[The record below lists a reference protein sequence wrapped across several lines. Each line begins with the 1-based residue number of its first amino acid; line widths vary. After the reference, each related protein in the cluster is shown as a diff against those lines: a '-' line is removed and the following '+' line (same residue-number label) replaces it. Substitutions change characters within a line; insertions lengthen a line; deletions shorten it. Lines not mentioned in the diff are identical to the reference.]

1 MAERKFLN
9 LEGLQQYDAA
19 VKEVIADGDAAIT
32 TALTSGATVVAK
44 ATHAVS
50 ADTATTAN
58 SANAVAWSKVT
69 GKPSSYT
76 PASHTHAIADVT
88 DLETTLDTIN
98 EEIDGSISGLSISG
112 KVITYTKN
120 DGTTGTITIQ
130 DTSTDTKV
138 TNTLATT
145 TKAYVTGTTSASTN
159 TGTQVFDT
167 GVYLDTT
174 AGQLVA
180 KTFVGALS
188 GKATS
193 AATADS
199 ATSATKATQDASG
212 NVIISTY
219 ETKSAASSKLAEA
232 KTYADNAAATVKN
245 ELLNGAGEAY
255 DTLKELGDLIDD
267 NQDAIEA
274 LETIAAGKADKSHTH
289 AVTDITG
296 LTATAA
302 ELNYMDGVTSNVQTQ
317 LDTLTSAVA
326 GKAPSSHTHTI
337 TASASDDDI
346 VILSGTNGTN
356 KVTYSASHAT
366 SGATAGSYGDSSA
379 QTPAYGGTFKVPYV
393 TVNATGHVTGIS
405 EHTVKIPAS
414 DNSDTKVTQTVR
426 ETDGDFPVLLRGTS
440 AGTTTTTTTA
450 SFGAGILANPST
462 STLTATKFVGALEG
476 NATTATTATKVGSST
491 VGSATQPVY
500 INGGVPTGCTYTLGK
515 SVPSNA
521 VFTDTTYSAGTGIS
535 ISSARAITNTG
546 VRSIASGSANGT
558 ISVNTNGTSADVA
571 VKGLAAAAYKGVDTS
586 LSADSTNLVTNKAV
600 ATAINSA
607 TSAIHTNADSIAILT
622 DFMEEITEITSD
634 EISALF
640 A

>member
-1 MAERKFLN
+1 MAERKFLD

-19 VKEVIADGDAAIT
+19 VKEVIADGDSAIT
-32 TALTSGATVVAK
+32 TALTSGTTVVAK

-76 PASHTHAIADVT
+76 PASHKHAIADVT

-138 TNTLATT
+138 TNTLETT

-199 ATSATKATQDASG
+199 ATSATKATQDANG
-212 NVIISTY
+212 NVITSTY

-232 KTYADNAAATVKN
+232 KTYADNAATTVKN

-267 NQDAIEA
+267 NQDAIDA
-274 LETIAAGKADKSHTH
+274 LEIIAAGKADKSHTH

-326 GKAPSSHTHTI
+326 DKAPLVHTHTI

-405 EHTVKIPAS
+405 EHTVKIPA
-414 DNSDTKVTQTVR
+414 NSDTKVTQAVSKI
-426 ETDGDFPVLLRGTS
+426 DGDFPVLLRGGTT
-440 AGTTTTTTTA
+440 AGTSTITTTA
-450 SFGAGILANPST
+450 SFGEGILANPSKG
-462 STLTATKFVGALEG
+462 TLTATKFVGALEG

-500 INGGVPTGCTYTLGK
+500 INGGVPTSCTYTLGK
-515 SVPSNA
+515 SVPSDA
-521 VFTDTTYSAGTGIS
+521 KFTDTTYSAGAGIS

-546 VRSIASGSANGT
+546 VRSIATGTTNGT
-558 ISVNTNGTSADVA
+558 ISVNTNGTSTDVL

-622 DFMEEITEITSD
+622 GFMEEITEITSD